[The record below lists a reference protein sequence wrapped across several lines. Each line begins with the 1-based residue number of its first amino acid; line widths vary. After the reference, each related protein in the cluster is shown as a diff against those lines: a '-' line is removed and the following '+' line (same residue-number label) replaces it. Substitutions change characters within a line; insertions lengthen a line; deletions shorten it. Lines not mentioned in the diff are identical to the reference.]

1 MEANS
6 GNSWLFFFG
15 RGGVWGPRPRLAPEQ
30 CPRLGGWG
38 PGVWTGME
46 NGVFWGSLKDGL
58 CHESFKAK
66 VLF

>member
-30 CPRLGGWG
+30 CLRLMGWDGGVDRYG
-38 PGVWTGME
+38 L
-46 NGVFWGSLKDGL
+46 VFFVSLKDGL

-66 VLF
+66 VSF